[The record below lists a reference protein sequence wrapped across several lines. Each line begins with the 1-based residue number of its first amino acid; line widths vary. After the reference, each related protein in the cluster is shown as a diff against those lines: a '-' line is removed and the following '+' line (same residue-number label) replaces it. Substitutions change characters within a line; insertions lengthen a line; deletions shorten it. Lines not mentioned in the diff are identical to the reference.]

1 MTLPTEVKA
10 PQTKT
15 YSVDNQVL
23 TAAERDIV
31 KTESKQVFK
40 KKKKQCTHHFTNEI
54 CSKCLSPISPRMISR
69 GMGQAAPCVYTDRYQ
84 VLPNHKTV
92 NYSFHHTEQGLS

>member
-31 KTESKQVFK
+31 KTESKQVLK
-40 KKKKQCTHHFTNEI
+40 KKKKAMHTP
-54 CSKCLSPISPRMISR
+54 L
-69 GMGQAAPCVYTDRYQ
+69 YQ
-84 VLPNHKTV
+84 
-92 NYSFHHTEQGLS
+92 

>member
-40 KKKKQCTHHFTNEI
+40 KKKSNAHTTLPMRFAQNA
-54 CSKCLSPISPRMISR
+54 S
-69 GMGQAAPCVYTDRYQ
+69 APS
-84 VLPNHKTV
+84 LH
-92 NYSFHHTEQGLS
+92 G